1 MSLKNIDFEKL
12 KGDIENATV
21 LLIMV
26 TDGYIEAMKDPDD
39 IEHVALSYQLQQA
52 AKGTKDVY
60 ILAMRPLTR
69 DNFSLLMDMLE
80 GSKLKTV
87 VFVDRDDKEDMK
99 RASQLIGF
107 LMSTGGHRVK
117 VTGTSK
123 DSWIENDD
131 EE

>member
-12 KGDIENATV
+12 KADMEEATT

-26 TDGYIEAMKDPDD
+26 TDDYIEAMKNPED

-52 AKGTKDVY
+52 AKGTQDVY
-60 ILAMRPLTR
+60 ILAMRPLAR

-87 VFVDRDDKEDMK
+87 VFIDKDDKEDMD
-99 RASQLIGF
+99 RAVRLIRT
-107 LMSTGGHRVK
+107 LMAGLGQRVSIS
-117 VTGTSK
+117 GTSK
-123 DSWIENDD
+123 DSWIKKD
-131 EE
+131 E

>member
-1 MSLKNIDFEKL
+1 MSLKKIDFEKL
-12 KGDIENATV
+12 KADMENATV

-26 TDGYIEAMKDPDD
+26 TDGYIEAMKDPED
-39 IEHVALSYQLQQA
+39 IEHVALSFQLQQA
-52 AKGTKDVY
+52 AKGTQDVY
-60 ILAMRPLTR
+60 ILAIRPLAR

-87 VFVDRDDKEDMK
+87 VFVDRGDKEDMQ
-99 RASQLIGF
+99 RASELIGF

-117 VTGTSK
+117 VTGSSK

-131 EE
+131 E